1 MTNILVGTTSWTE
14 KTLLDSKRFY
24 PSNATT
30 SAARLRYYATQFRI
44 VEVDSS
50 YYGLPAER
58 NSLLWAERTP
68 QGFVFDVKA
77 FRLFTQHQTPLPVL
91 PKDIVET
98 LGGTKRKNLYYTDLP
113 NEAREELW
121 RRFRLSLEPLRKAEK
136 LGVVLFQFPPWFV
149 YKPSG
154 LEYIAHC
161 AEMLT
166 GDQVAVEFRHRSWLN
181 EKHADEVL
189 AFERKHNLAHVVV
202 DEPQGFVSSIP
213 AKWEVTCQSV
223 AVVRLHGRNRQ
234 TWEKKGLSTAAERFR
249 YLYSQ
254 DELQELAPPIKSLAK
269 EARMVHVL
277 FNNCYG
283 DDAQRNAL
291 DLRRFI

>member
-1 MTNILVGTTSWTE
+1 M
-14 KTLLDSKRFY
+14 
-24 PSNATT
+24 
-30 SAARLRYYATQFRI
+30 
-44 VEVDSS
+44 
-50 YYGLPAER
+50 
-58 NSLLWAERTP
+58 
-68 QGFVFDVKA
+68 
-77 FRLFTQHQTPLPVL
+77 
-91 PKDIVET
+91 
-98 LGGTKRKNLYYTDLP
+98 
-113 NEAREELW
+113 
-121 RRFRLSLEPLRKAEK
+121 SLEPLRKAGK

-189 AFERKHNLAHVVV
+189 AFEREHNLAHVVV

-213 AKWEVTCQSV
+213 AVWEVTCQSV

-234 TWEKKGLSTAAERFR
+234 TWAKKGLSTAAERFR

-283 DDAQRNAL
+283 DYAQRNAL
-291 DLRRFI
+291 DLRQLI

>member
-1 MTNILVGTTSWTE
+1 M
-14 KTLLDSKRFY
+14 
-24 PSNATT
+24 
-30 SAARLRYYATQFRI
+30 
-44 VEVDSS
+44 
-50 YYGLPAER
+50 
-58 NSLLWAERTP
+58 
-68 QGFVFDVKA
+68 
-77 FRLFTQHQTPLPVL
+77 
-91 PKDIVET
+91 
-98 LGGTKRKNLYYTDLP
+98 
-113 NEAREELW
+113 
-121 RRFRLSLEPLRKAEK
+121 SLEPLRKAGK

-166 GDQVAVEFRHRSWLN
+166 DDQVAVEFRHQSWLN

-189 AFERKHNLAHVVV
+189 AFERERNLAHVVV

-213 AKWEVTCQSV
+213 AVWAVTCKRSGGAAARAQSPNV
-223 AVVRLHGRNRQ
+223 G
-234 TWEKKGLSTAAERFR
+234 EKGLSTAAERFR

-283 DDAQRNAL
+283 DYAQRNAL
-291 DLRRFI
+291 DLRQLI